1 MTKWN
6 MKSKRKKTSGL
17 LKRGQKK
24 KKYQRGR
31 DFLEAT
37 VGERKLKIKKVRGSG
52 IKRILLSVNI
62 ANVIVDGKAQKT
74 KILAVVDNK
83 ADSHFIRRN
92 VVTKGAI
99 INTNLGKARVTSRPG
114 QEGNVNAILIE
125 ETPSKKKA

>member
-6 MKSKRKKTSGL
+6 MKSKRKKTSGM

-31 DFLEAT
+31 DFLEAS
-37 VGERKLKIKKVRGSG
+37 VGEKKIKIKRTRGSG
-52 IKRILLSVNI
+52 TKRILLSVSI

-74 KILAVVDNK
+74 KILAVADNK

-99 INTNLGKARVTSRPG
+99 INTDLGKARVTSRPG
-114 QEGNVNAILIE
+114 QEGVVNAVLIE
-125 ETPSKKKA
+125 EKK